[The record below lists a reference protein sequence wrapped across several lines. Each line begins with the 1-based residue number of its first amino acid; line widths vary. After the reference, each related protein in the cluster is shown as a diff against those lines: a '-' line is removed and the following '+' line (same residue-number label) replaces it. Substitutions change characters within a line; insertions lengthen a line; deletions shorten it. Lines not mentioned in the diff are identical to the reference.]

1 MMTTVK
7 TILSVW
13 IGNLGAYNAGILRGD
28 WYDLDNYD
36 LEELETAVNELTN
49 NGRNDYFIAD
59 SMSDYGVEVG
69 EYESL
74 ESLYA
79 KYLTVQDII
88 EQYGENAADVI
99 AAYTNNISDDLEHIY
114 SYEFY
119 FYSDCY
125 TMADVAF
132 EYLDQNGGLDEMP
145 EHLRNYFDYESY
157 GRDME
162 IEGNFYYAGGGLYIE
177 IVG

>member
-1 MMTTVK
+1 MTKVK

-13 IGNLGAYNAGILRGD
+13 IGNLGDYNAGILRGQWFD
-28 WYDLDNYD
+28 LDDYDLDE
-36 LEELETAVNELTN
+36 LTAAVEELAND
-49 NGRNDYFIAD
+49 GQNDYFIAD
-59 SMSDYGVEVG
+59 SMSDYGVEVS
-69 EYESL
+69 EYENL

-79 KYLTVQDII
+79 KYMTVQDII
-88 EQYGENAADVI
+88 EQYGDNAADII
-99 AAYTNNISDDLEHIY
+99 AAYTNTISDDLEHIY

-119 FYSDCY
+119 IYSNCY

-132 EYLDQNGGLDEMP
+132 EYLDQTGELDEMP

-162 IEGNFYYAGGGLYIE
+162 IEGTFYYTGGGVYIE

>member
-1 MMTTVK
+1 MTKVK

-13 IGNLGAYNAGILRGD
+13 IGNLGDYNAGLLNGQWFD
-28 WYDLDNYD
+28 LDDYDLDE
-36 LEELETAVNELTN
+36 LEEVVNELTN
-49 NGRNDYFIAD
+49 NGLNDYYIAD
-59 SMSDYGVEVG
+59 TMSDYNIPVG
-69 EYESL
+69 EYDSL

-79 KYLTVQDII
+79 KYMTVQDII
-88 EQYGENAADVI
+88 EQYGDNAADII
-99 AAYTNNISDDLEHIY
+99 AAYTNTINDDLEHIY

-119 FYSDCY
+119 IYSNCY

-132 EYLDQNGGLDEMP
+132 EYLDQTGGLEEIP
-145 EHLRNYFDYESY
+145 EHLRNYFDYEAY

-162 IEGNFYYAGGGLYIE
+162 IEGTFYYAGGGDYIE